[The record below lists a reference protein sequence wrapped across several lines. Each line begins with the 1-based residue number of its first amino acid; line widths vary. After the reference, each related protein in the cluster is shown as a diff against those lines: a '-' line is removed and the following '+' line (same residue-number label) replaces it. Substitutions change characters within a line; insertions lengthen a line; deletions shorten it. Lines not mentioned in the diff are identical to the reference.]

1 MGLAIDRSLATI
13 AEWQFGAFT
22 RAQAVSCGHTE
33 ATIKRRLR
41 VGVWRR
47 VLPAVYALTGSAP
60 SWHQRQMAACL
71 WIPDALAAGRAAGF
85 LYGLPQCDAPP
96 VEIMTSRQRR
106 NPHPTTVV
114 HHTIWLPR
122 EQATM
127 LDGIPVTSIERT
139 LMSLSA
145 QLSRRDSAM
154 AIDQA
159 LTRGLTT
166 LALLDRHLFFTA
178 RQGRDGCRPL
188 REITKDRLVLDQAPN
203 SPLETLIYEMV
214 LEEGLPIPK
223 AQLKIHDGKG
233 AFVAR
238 PDFAYPDQRV
248 IVEGHSRLWHDGFEM
263 SINDVKRE
271 RRLETL
277 GYRIVYA
284 TWVDVTRNRRAT
296 ADLIRRMLADPSLR
310 ASQGSR
316 RSRNRGN
323 FG

>member
-1 MGLAIDRSLATI
+1 M
-13 AEWQFGAFT
+13 
-22 RAQAVSCGHTE
+22 
-33 ATIKRRLR
+33 
-41 VGVWRR
+41 
-47 VLPAVYALTGSAP
+47 
-60 SWHQRQMAACL
+60 
-71 WIPDALAAGRAAGF
+71 
-85 LYGLPQCDAPP
+85 
-96 VEIMTSRQRR
+96 
-106 NPHPTTVV
+106 
-114 HHTIWLPR
+114 
-122 EQATM
+122 
-127 LDGIPVTSIERT
+127 
-139 LMSLSA
+139 
-145 QLSRRDSAM
+145 
-154 AIDQA
+154 
-159 LTRGLTT
+159 
-166 LALLDRHLFFTA
+166 
-178 RQGRDGCRPL
+178 
-188 REITKDRLVLDQAPN
+188 LDQAPN